1 VASPEITKQSAHTL
15 RSGRGECLILLGEMH
30 DLNTVIL
37 SSTPTNENHKS
48 QLGDHPDP
56 EPRKTVTFASSRS
69 AGLIQQNSWSRSPHL
84 LCMATPGLQI
94 CEPFALTASRH
105 ATCFLANRYAPA
117 RPASFFERLAG
128 LGPFI
133 RCLYLQMASQ
143 GFLRGCFH
151 LFGRGDAW
159 CRR

>member
-15 RSGRGECLILLGEMH
+15 RSGGRECLILLGEMH
-30 DLNTVIL
+30 DLNMVIL

-56 EPRKTVTFASSRS
+56 GPRKTVTFASLRS

-94 CEPFALTASRH
+94 CEPFALTASQASNVLLSQRLCAGKTSLILPETRESRPIH
-105 ATCFLANRYAPA
+105 PLSIFADGEPRLLA
-117 RPASFFERLAG
+117 RLFSSVRA
-128 LGPFI
+128 
-133 RCLYLQMASQ
+133 
-143 GFLRGCFH
+143 
-151 LFGRGDAW
+151 
-159 CRR
+159 